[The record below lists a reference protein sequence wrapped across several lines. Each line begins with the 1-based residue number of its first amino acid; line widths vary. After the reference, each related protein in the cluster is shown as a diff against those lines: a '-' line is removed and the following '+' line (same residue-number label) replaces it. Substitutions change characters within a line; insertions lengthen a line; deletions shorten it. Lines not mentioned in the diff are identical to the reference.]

1 MPIYEYRCLDCDTH
15 FEQIVLGTQSDAE
28 CPSCSGD
35 RFEQLFSSFAVGGG
49 SMESGFKET
58 GPCGCGA
65 PQRGMCGQLAN

>member
-1 MPIYEYRCLDCDTH
+1 MPIYEYRCLDCDTR
-15 FEQIVLGTQSDAE
+15 FEQIVLGTRNDVE

-49 SMESGFKET
+49 SMESALKET